1 MNELGDDLGSRLVS
15 LWKESAL
22 FWELLDSPDT
32 TVEFPT
38 LEGKKG
44 SSILSDQDC
53 KMNQSKQELMKY
65 SAQTWEV
72 TPQTRQPVLNN
83 SYATKVPQRDKPTWK
98 RNVSV
103 NREIIPVKRSASHDP
118 SNKIVDRDKY
128 FLILSLFSQ
137 LPGQNIRRNHQ

>member
-1 MNELGDDLGSRLVS
+1 MNELCDDLRSRSVS
-15 LWKESAL
+15 VSKESAL

-38 LEGKKG
+38 LDGKKR

-53 KMNQSKQELMKY
+53 KMTKDKQELKRY

-72 TPQTRQPVLNN
+72 TPQTRQLVLNN
-83 SYATKVPQRDKPTWK
+83 NYATKVPQQNEPTWK
-98 RNVSV
+98 RNLSI
-103 NREIIPVKRSASHDP
+103 NRDITREKELFARS
-118 SNKIVDRDKY
+118 SNKITDTDKY

-137 LPGQNIRRNHQ
+137 FPGQNIRRNHQ